1 MLSYSDILEI
11 KNQYVLLQKIPR
23 RSLFLLFFFSLQVKR
38 YVVIRFILY
47 ASFNFYEGRRYFWYD
62 ILIYA

>member
-23 RSLFLLFFFSLQVKR
+23 RSLFLLFFLPGGFSGSGNSNPK
-38 YVVIRFILY
+38 
-47 ASFNFYEGRRYFWYD
+47 ASKAFSC
-62 ILIYA
+62 

>member
-23 RSLFLLFFFSLQVKR
+23 RSLFLLFFLLPSSKKIRCHTVYTLRLLQ
-38 YVVIRFILY
+38 FL
-47 ASFNFYEGRRYFWYD
+47 
-62 ILIYA
+62 

>member
-23 RSLFLLFFFSLQVKR
+23 RSLFLLFFLLPSSKK
-38 YVVIRFILY
+38 IRCHMVYILCLLPFLWRQGVLW
-47 ASFNFYEGRRYFWYD
+47 SD

>member
-11 KNQYVLLQKIPR
+11 KNQYVLLQKYPVGV
-23 RSLFLLFFFSLQVKR
+23 FFCYFFFSLQVKR